1 MTEGNSAQDR
11 RSSRDLET
19 SLRQIDEDIA
29 GAHDRAA
36 KADAWVHEVERIT
49 GTGTAERGGV
59 RVEVDLQ
66 GMVTGLSV
74 TDAVAARGGQTVAY
88 AVLSATAQAQDEVRR
103 KAAESS
109 AATWGADSA
118 ATRHFAGE
126 VAADNV
132 TAHPD
137 APPAGPRDTRGGTW

>member
-1 MTEGNSAQDR
+1 MTEGNSAENR
-11 RSSRDLET
+11 RSSPDLET
-19 SLRQIDEDIA
+19 SLRQIDEDVA

-59 RVEVDLQ
+59 TVEVDLH

-74 TDAVAARGGQTVAY
+74 TDTVAARGGQTVAY

-109 AATWGADSA
+109 AAVWGADSSA
-118 ATRHFAGE
+118 ARQLAAE
-126 VAADNV
+126 VDADNV
-132 TAHPD
+132 TGHPD
-137 APPAGPRDTRGGTW
+137 ARPAGPRDTRGGTW